1 MELGRVPDEGTM
13 PIYEYRCAD
22 CARKVSVF
30 FRSFSAVADPVCP
43 RCGGTQLTR
52 LMSRVVVHRGASAT
66 SGDDLGEGGGD
77 FDHLLDGVDEN
88 DPRSVARAMRRM
100 SDEMGE
106 PIEPEMQEALT
117 RMEAG
122 EDPERVMASLD
133 EQMGEGGDSGDDP
146 EF

>member
-1 MELGRVPDEGTM
+1 M

-30 FRSFSAVADPVCP
+30 FRSFSAVGDPVCP
-43 RCGGTQLTR
+43 RCGGTRLTR
-52 LMSRVVVHRGASAT
+52 LISRVAVHRG
-66 SGDDLGEGGGD
+66 SGGADGGGD
-77 FDHLLDGVDEN
+77 EDFGDGDFDRYLDGIDEN

-100 SDEMGE
+100 SDELGE

-122 EDPERVMASLD
+122 EDPERVMAGLD
-133 EQMGEGGDSGDDP
+133 EQLGDGDGGDEGP

>member
-1 MELGRVPDEGTM
+1 M

-30 FRSFSAVADPVCP
+30 FRSFSAVGDPVCP
-43 RCGGTQLTR
+43 RCGGTRLTR
-52 LMSRVVVHRGASAT
+52 LMSRVAVHRGG
-66 SGDDLGEGGGD
+66 GDGGDEDFGDGD
-77 FDHLLDGVDEN
+77 FDRYLDGIDEN

-122 EDPERVMASLD
+122 EDPERVMASMD
-133 EQMGEGGDSGDDP
+133 EQMEEGGTGGGADEPDW
-146 EF
+146 

>member
-1 MELGRVPDEGTM
+1 M
-13 PIYEYRCAD
+13 PIYEYRCAN

-30 FRSFSAVADPVCP
+30 FRSFNAVTDPVCP
-43 RCGGTQLTR
+43 RCGGTNLTR
-52 LMSRVVVHRGASAT
+52 LMSRVAVHRGT
-66 SGDDLGEGGGD
+66 SGDGSDDFGDGSGD
-77 FDHLLDGVDEN
+77 FDDFLDGVDEN

-133 EQMGEGGDSGDDP
+133 EQMGEGDGGDSEP

>member
-1 MELGRVPDEGTM
+1 
-13 PIYEYRCAD
+13 
-22 CARKVSVF
+22 
-30 FRSFSAVADPVCP
+30 
-43 RCGGTQLTR
+43 
-52 LMSRVVVHRGASAT
+52 MSRVVVHRGANANT
-66 SGDDLGEGGGD
+66 SGESFEDGDGE
-77 FDHLLDGVDEN
+77 FDNFLDGVDEN

-133 EQMGEGGDSGDDP
+133 EQMGEADDGGDDFDL
-146 EF
+146 

>member
-1 MELGRVPDEGTM
+1 M

-30 FRSFSAVADPVCP
+30 FRSFNAVTDPVCP

-52 LMSRVVVHRGASAT
+52 LMSRVAVLRGT
-66 SGDDLGEGGGD
+66 GGDNGDFDDDGGD
-77 FDHLLDGVDEN
+77 FDTFLDGVDEN

-133 EQMGEGGDSGDDP
+133 EQLGDGDGGGDDP

>member
-1 MELGRVPDEGTM
+1 M

-22 CARKVSVF
+22 CKRKVSVF
-30 FRSFSAVADPVCP
+30 FRSFSAVTDPVCP

-52 LMSRVVVHRGASAT
+52 LMSRVVVHRGAST
-66 SGDDLGEGGGD
+66 DTGGEDFGDGE
-77 FDHLLDGVDEN
+77 FDSFLDGVDEN

-133 EQMGEGGDSGDDP
+133 EQMGEEDDGGDNFDS
-146 EF
+146 

>member
-1 MELGRVPDEGTM
+1 M
-13 PIYEYRCAD
+13 PIYEYRCGN

-30 FRSFSAVADPVCP
+30 FRSFNTVTDPVCP
-43 RCGGTQLTR
+43 RCGGTNLTR
-52 LMSRVVVHRGASAT
+52 LMSRVAVHRGT
-66 SGDDLGEGGGD
+66 SGDGGDDFGDGDGD
-77 FDHLLDGVDEN
+77 FDNFLDGVDEN

-133 EQMGEGGDSGDDP
+133 EQMGEGDGGGDDP

>member
-1 MELGRVPDEGTM
+1 M

-22 CARKVSVF
+22 CQRKVSVF
-30 FRSFSAVADPVCP
+30 FRSFSAVGDAACP
-43 RCGGTQLTR
+43 RCGGTRLTR
-52 LMSRVVVHRGASAT
+52 LMSRVAVHRGA
-66 SGDDLGEGGGD
+66 GEAGGGD
-77 FDHLLDGVDEN
+77 EDFGDGDFDRYLDGIDEN

-122 EDPERVMASLD
+122 EDPERVMAGLD
-133 EQMGEGGDSGDDP
+133 EQLGDGDGGDDP
-146 EF
+146 EL

>member
-1 MELGRVPDEGTM
+1 M

-22 CARKVSVF
+22 CERKVSVF
-30 FRSFSAVADPVCP
+30 FRSFSTVTDPVCP
-43 RCGGTQLTR
+43 RCGGARLTR
-52 LMSRVVVHRGASAT
+52 LMSRVAVQRAGEAD
-66 SGDDLGEGGGD
+66 SGGEDYGDGDGD
-77 FDHLLDGVDEN
+77 FDHFLDGVDEN

-122 EDPERVMASLD
+122 EDPESVMASL
-133 EQMGEGGDSGDDP
+133 
-146 EF
+146 

>member
-1 MELGRVPDEGTM
+1 M

-52 LMSRVVVHRGASAT
+52 LMSRVAVHRGT
-66 SGDDLGEGGGD
+66 GGDSGDNFGDGDGD
-77 FDHLLDGVDEN
+77 FDSFLDGVDEN
-88 DPRSVARAMRRM
+88 NPRSVARAMRRM

-122 EDPERVMASLD
+122 EDPERVMANLD
-133 EQMGEGGDSGDDP
+133 EQMGEGGGGSDD
-146 EF
+146 EFGA

>member
-1 MELGRVPDEGTM
+1 M

-30 FRSFSAVADPVCP
+30 FRSFSAVTDPVCP
-43 RCGGTQLTR
+43 RCGGTRLTR
-52 LMSRVVVHRGASAT
+52 LMSRVVVHRGANANT
-66 SGDDLGEGGGD
+66 SGESFEDGDGE
-77 FDHLLDGVDEN
+77 FDNFLDGVDEN

-133 EQMGEGGDSGDDP
+133 EQMGEGDDGGDFDP
-146 EF
+146 

>member
-1 MELGRVPDEGTM
+1 M

-30 FRSFSAVADPVCP
+30 FRSFNAVTDPVCP

-52 LMSRVVVHRGASAT
+52 LMSRVAVHRGT
-66 SGDDLGEGGGD
+66 GGDNGDFDDDGGD
-77 FDHLLDGVDEN
+77 FDTFLDGVDEN

-133 EQMGEGGDSGDDP
+133 EQMGDGDGGGDDP

>member
-1 MELGRVPDEGTM
+1 M

-30 FRSFSAVADPVCP
+30 FRSFSAVTDPVCP
-43 RCGGTQLTR
+43 RCGGTRLTR
-52 LMSRVVVHRGASAT
+52 LMSRVVVHRGAIANT
-66 SGDDLGEGGGD
+66 SGEDFGEGDGD
-77 FDHLLDGVDEN
+77 FDSFLDGVDEN

-133 EQMGEGGDSGDDP
+133 EQMGEADDGGDDFDL
-146 EF
+146 